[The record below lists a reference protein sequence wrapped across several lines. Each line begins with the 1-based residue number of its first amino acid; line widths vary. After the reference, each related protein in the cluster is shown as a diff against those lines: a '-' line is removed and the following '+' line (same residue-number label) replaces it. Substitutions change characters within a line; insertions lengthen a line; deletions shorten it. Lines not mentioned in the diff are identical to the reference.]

1 MDKEIREAIALLRHR
16 IISPVLMD
24 TGRAQMK
31 YFRELE
37 SREFEVPG
45 HGTQCF
51 AASTMK
57 GWLYRYRKYG
67 FGGLMPQVRA
77 DLGQFRTI
85 SDKLGKSILSY
96 REEHPDL
103 SVSKFYRR
111 CILNGVLGTPPIAH
125 GTVRRFL
132 KTYRSEKESLPKPR
146 KRFEMSYFGEMWT
159 CDFMHGPMVIEK
171 EGAKKKRKAILF
183 AMIDDYSRVLV
194 GAQFGLGETTLPIES
209 VLKGA
214 LLKFGLAT
222 KIYCD
227 NGASFSSEYFAKTC
241 ANLGIALVHS
251 KPYDSPSRGK
261 IERVFR
267 TIRESFLVD
276 LQETV
281 TLESLN
287 DQFEI
292 WLRDEY
298 HYRYHSGI
306 DCRPIDRY
314 QASIARYPRKRVD
327 AEKLEELF
335 LVRAMRKVKLDA
347 TISLKGVTYEL
358 PAHTIGKIVDLR
370 YSQETP
376 QEIFLYESD
385 IRLQRIKQ
393 VDSKENGRKY
403 CPQPNEAVI
412 PFRNFIETEKGNK
425 ND

>member
-24 TGRAQMK
+24 TGRAQME
-31 YFRELE
+31 YFRGLE
-37 SREFEVPG
+37 SRSFEVPG

-51 AASTMK
+51 SASTMK

-67 FGGLMPQVRA
+67 YGGLIPQVRA

-85 SDKLGKSILSY
+85 SDELGKSILSY
-96 REEHPDL
+96 REEFPDL
-103 SVSKFYRR
+103 SISKFYRR
-111 CILNGVLGTPPIAH
+111 CLLDGVLGTPPIAH

-132 KTYRSEKESLPKPR
+132 KTHGSEKERLPKPR
-146 KRFEMSYFGEMWT
+146 KRFEMSYFGKMWT
-159 CDFMHGPMVIEK
+159 IDFMHGPLVFEK
-171 EGAKKKRKAILF
+171 EGAKRKRKAILF

-194 GAQFGLGETTLPIES
+194 GAKFGLAETTLPIES

-214 LLKFGLAT
+214 LLKFGLAA
-222 KIYCD
+222 KIYAD
-227 NGASFSSEYFAKTC
+227 NGASFSSEYLSKTC

-267 TIRESFLVD
+267 TIREGFLVEIR
-276 LQETV
+276 ETV

-298 HYRYHSGI
+298 HHRHHSGI
-306 DCRPIDRY
+306 GCRPIDRY
-314 QASIARYPRKRVD
+314 QTSIAKYPRKRVD
-327 AEKLEELF
+327 AEKLDEFF
-335 LVRAMRKVKLDA
+335 LVRVARKVKLDA
-347 TISLKGVTYEL
+347 TVSLKGVIYEL
-358 PAHTIGKIVDLR
+358 PAHTIGKKVDLR
-370 YSQETP
+370 YSQEAP
-376 QEIFLYESD
+376 REIFLYESGV
-385 IRLQRIKQ
+385 RSQRIKQ
-393 VDSKENGRKY
+393 VDSKENGRTY
-403 CPQPNEAVI
+403 CPQPSGAVI
-412 PFRNFIETEKGNK
+412 PFRDIAETKKGNT